1 MAASE
6 SFERALKKSIESNVL
21 EGFDGVDKLS
31 DKQKSGF
38 FLAASPLVA
47 SACGS
52 RCVGL
57 RPAPK
62 IPAAREKN
70 HWYPGKRTNES
81 VKEEVEYWNPYSK
94 LHTSRNW
101 NSSATIR
108 DIQVS

>member
-21 EGFDGVDKLS
+21 DGFDGVGKLS
-31 DKQKSGF
+31 DKQKSFFF
-38 FLAASPLVA
+38 FLAASA
-47 SACGS
+47 YGS

-70 HWYPGKRTNES
+70 YWYPG
-81 VKEEVEYWNPYSK
+81 
-94 LHTSRNW
+94 
-101 NSSATIR
+101 
-108 DIQVS
+108 

>member
-21 EGFDGVDKLS
+21 EGSDGVDKLS

-81 VKEEVEYWNPYSK
+81 VKEEVEYRNPYSK
-94 LHTSRNW
+94 LHTSRN
-101 NSSATIR
+101 
-108 DIQVS
+108 